1 MHFIEQSSRGIP
13 TIIKNGNGVFLL
25 GTSFIKCVIPYNIV
39 DKNKMEKMNGAL
51 PTHEPLLQTCAH
63 TPKPPIN
70 TSVLASIFLI
80 GTKNFKITVSYCTYS
95 HFFSIFE
102 WSKPT

>member
-13 TIIKNGNGVFLL
+13 TVIKNGNGVFLL

-51 PTHEPLLQTCAH
+51 PRQCFT
-63 TPKPPIN
+63 
-70 TSVLASIFLI
+70 
-80 GTKNFKITVSYCTYS
+80 
-95 HFFSIFE
+95 
-102 WSKPT
+102 SKPHQRGF

>member
-1 MHFIEQSSRGIP
+1 MPILTGFQGFLIMELVTEIGPVTP
-13 TIIKNGNGVFLL
+13 T
-25 GTSFIKCVIPYNIV
+25 
-39 DKNKMEKMNGAL
+39 L